1 MSFVPNSREERDE
14 MLREIG
20 VSSFDD
26 LVAAIPE
33 HLKLK
38 RKLDLPV
45 PMSEWEVYKHLAG
58 LASKNVS
65 SESYD
70 VYLGGG
76 IYDHYVPAVVDSII
90 SRPEF
95 ATAYTPY
102 QAEVSQGTLQSIYE
116 FQSLITRLT
125 AMDVANASM
134 YDGASATA
142 EAVLLALGHTKKR
155 KVLLSSGLNPLYRK
169 VVSTYLSGSDVDIVD
184 IPDASGVLDRD
195 ALGDILDDSVACFVI
210 QSPNFYGL
218 IEDIDGLKKMLDDG
232 LLICVTNPITLGVL
246 KPPGEFDVDICAG
259 EAQCLGNAMSYGG
272 PGLGIFATKKELV
285 RKIPGRLVAR
295 TTDVEGKI
303 GYVLTLQTREQHIR
317 RDKATSNICTN
328 QALCALASTV
338 YLSLLGK
345 AGIVEIG
352 ETCVRSAH
360 YLAEKIASLDG
371 YSMPYAGSF
380 FNEFVVRTPIS
391 ARELMGR
398 LEAYKILAGIPLE
411 WFYPDRKN
419 DLLVAVTEKQTRS
432 ELDRF
437 VKVLSEI
444 TATRKVAVD

>member
-1 MSFVPNSREERDE
+1 MGFVPNTKSERDE

-20 VSSFDD
+20 ISSFDD
-26 LVAAIPE
+26 LLAAIPE
-33 HLKLK
+33 HLKLT
-38 RKLDLPV
+38 RGLDLPAPV
-45 PMSEWEVYKHLAG
+45 SEWEVYRYLSG

-65 SESYD
+65 SEEFD

-76 IYDHYVPAVVDSII
+76 IYDHYVPAVVDFIT

-116 FQSLITRLT
+116 FQSMIARLT

-142 EAVLLALGHTKKR
+142 EAVLLSVGYTKKR
-155 KVLLSSGLNPLYRK
+155 KVLLSSGLNPFYRQ
-169 VVSTYLSGSDVDIVD
+169 VVSTYVSGMDVELVD
-184 IPDASGVLDRD
+184 VPDASGLLDRG
-195 ALGDILDDSVACFVI
+195 ALSDVLDDSVGCVVI

-218 IEDIDGLKKMLDDG
+218 IEDLDGLKQMLG
-232 LLICVTNPITLGVL
+232 KSLLICVTNPISLGIL
-246 KPPGEFDVDICAG
+246 KPPGVFDVDICVG
-259 EAQCLGNAMSYGG
+259 EAQCLGNPISYGG

-285 RKIPGRLVAR
+285 RKIPGRLVGR
-295 TTDVEGKI
+295 TTDVDGKI

-338 YLSLLGK
+338 YLSLLGR

-360 YLAEKIASLDG
+360 YLADRIASIDG
-371 YSMPYAGSF
+371 YSMPYTGSF
-380 FNEFVVRTPIS
+380 FNEFVIRTPIP
-391 ARELMGR
+391 ARELTDR
-398 LEAYKILAGIPLE
+398 LEADRILAGIPLE
-411 WFYPDRKN
+411 WFCPERKN
-419 DLLVAVTEKQTRS
+419 DLLIAVTEKRTRS
-432 ELDRF
+432 DLDRF
-437 VKVLSEI
+437 VDALSGVV
-444 TATRKVAVD
+444 ATRKVAVD